1 MQLLLKDTPVLEI
14 QENGTCTVLEF
25 ERLPFSLRKE
35 KVTFI
40 DFIEW
45 ASNRT
50 LSIGRSYAKEIL
62 NTLRLSQTN
71 RYAVCKACRGLSL
84 EDAYWIRQDGDR
96 KTGSLVPAFCEA
108 YYQSTQTPIVAVSA
122 SEGDTT
128 VQDWGAGKGKLED
141 AAERLAAA
149 VEFIDQSGT
158 YRVRHVLAVWCQGEA
173 DAEVGTV
180 AADYIRGVEAL
191 FGALFRRGLETCLV
205 IQTGA
210 SVAKPVQYE
219 IIREAQLQLC
229 SENDRFVMISDAF
242 AGLLEMTAEDGGYDP
257 FLQIVSFNGES
268 DQIFYGADSG
278 GSGGFGFY
286 FAYNAQGKELF
297 SSQKFAVPYTAA
309 YADGFRVRVENT
321 ETGDTVYLD
330 LSGRDESYLSQ
341 IYNADGT
348 LIKPLSCDVSG
359 ANAVSPFYL
368 SEGRYGLEIYARV
381 TGLYNADVVGW
392 IIMRASLEGG
402 AFEPFFSVVG
412 AYGG

>member
-1 MQLLLKDTPVLEI
+1 MKKAIFCILSMFFVLI
-14 QENGTCTVLEF
+14 PGAF
-25 ERLPFSLRKE
+25 
-35 KVTFI
+35 
-40 DFIEW
+40 
-45 ASNRT
+45 
-50 LSIGRSYAKEIL
+50 G
-62 NTLRLSQTN
+62 
-71 RYAVCKACRGLSL
+71 
-84 EDAYWIRQDGDR
+84 
-96 KTGSLVPAFCEA
+96 PAA
-108 YYQSTQTPIVAVSA
+108 HAA
-122 SEGDTT
+122 SERVVLQRETGEFFPPERG
-128 VQDWGAGKGKLED
+128 VAELSAVRNGEIYFQDIRIRVVGAGEKTE
-141 AAERLAAA
+141 
-149 VEFIDQSGT
+149 
-158 YRVRHVLAVWCQGEA
+158 
-173 DAEVGTV
+173 
-180 AADYIRGVEAL
+180 IR
-191 FGALFRRGLETCLV
+191 
-205 IQTGA
+205 
-210 SVAKPVQYE
+210 P
-219 IIREAQLQLC
+219 
-229 SENDRFVMISDAF
+229 
-242 AGLLEMTAEDGGYDP
+242 AEDGGYDP

-286 FAYNAQGKELF
+286 FAYDAQGKELF

-359 ANAVSPFYL
+359 ANAVSPFYF

-392 IIMRASLEGG
+392 IIMRTSLEGG